1 MHAAGHAALAL
12 CAAACAQ
19 ALLST
24 GANVTG
30 GTGGT
35 SLMVAR
41 SAAAIFGPR
50 FSGGALAFAA
60 LGLGAVVVKA
70 MGGAL
75 AAWEQARICGDL
87 GNALRLR
94 VLDGWLGL
102 HRLRSPRH
110 SDHGAAQDGEA
121 DRDHARPAFAL
132 AAMTAHVRELEAGM
146 GTGVLGAVR
155 AVAQIAPLALAL
167 VWMAPRLAGVAG
179 MVLVAFSIALGTAR
193 RAWKRANAR
202 ASHQRQELLEA
213 ADEAV
218 RHAELWTT
226 YGAEERV
233 RSHVDRVGRALADQ
247 GARIEASAAALGG
260 ANEVLGAL
268 ALVLAIAAARAGW
281 LGAAHEEASLL
292 PFAVTFFLAY
302 RPIRDLTDA
311 RLALA
316 RASVAAESLAPL
328 FADGESD
335 PAIAATA
342 EIVGNG
348 EPGNRE
354 PRAWKL
360 AALELDG
367 LRLARGI
374 AGDVSVRVAPGTVL
388 AIVGATGSGKTTL
401 LRTLLGLDAARAGVV
416 RYGGARIESRAS
428 GPASRPFAWVPQDA
442 PLLADTLDANVAL
455 APGSSDPRA
464 ALDAIGAGAL
474 HERAGDARL
483 GAGGR
488 ALSGG
493 ERQWVAIARA
503 VATRLPVL
511 LLDEPTSGLDAA
523 SQARVLDA
531 IARLKGERTVILVTH
546 REEPLSIADA
556 VLRLDEARDTG
567 IAAA

>member
-1 MHAAGHAALAL
+1 
-12 CAAACAQ
+12 
-19 ALLST
+19 
-24 GANVTG
+24 
-30 GTGGT
+30 
-35 SLMVAR
+35 
-41 SAAAIFGPR
+41 
-50 FSGGALAFAA
+50 
-60 LGLGAVVVKA
+60 
-70 MGGAL
+70 
-75 AAWEQARICGDL
+75 
-87 GNALRLR
+87 
-94 VLDGWLGL
+94 
-102 HRLRSPRH
+102 
-110 SDHGAAQDGEA
+110 
-121 DRDHARPAFAL
+121 
-132 AAMTAHVRELEAGM
+132 MTAQVRELEAGM

-155 AVAQIAPLALAL
+155 AVAQIAPLAVAL

-179 MVLVAFSIALGTAR
+179 MVLVVFSVALGTAR
-193 RAWKRANAR
+193 RAWKSANVRAAR
-202 ASHQRQELLEA
+202 QREELLEA

-226 YGAEERV
+226 YGAEGRV
-233 RSHVDRVGRALADQ
+233 RSHVDRVGRALASQ

-281 LGAAHEEASLL
+281 IGAAHEESRLL

-316 RASVAAESLAPL
+316 RAGVAAESLAPL
-328 FADGESD
+328 FEDGDE
-335 PAIAATA
+335 PA
-342 EIVGNG
+342 EIAVNG
-348 EPGNRE
+348 E

-367 LRLARGI
+367 LRLARGV
-374 AGDVSVRVAPGTVL
+374 AGDVTVRVAPGTVL

-401 LRTLLGLDAARAGVV
+401 LRTLLGLEAARAGAL
-416 RYGGARIESRAS
+416 RYGGARIESLPS

-442 PLLADTLDANVAL
+442 PLLADTLDANIAL
-455 APGSSDPRA
+455 APHSTDPHA
-464 ALDAIGAGAL
+464 ALAAIGASAL
-474 HERAGDARL
+474 RERTGDARL

-531 IARLKGERTVILVTH
+531 IARLKGERTVIVVTH

-556 VLRLDEARDTG
+556 VLRLDADPSVG

>member
-1 MHAAGHAALAL
+1 
-12 CAAACAQ
+12 
-19 ALLST
+19 
-24 GANVTG
+24 
-30 GTGGT
+30 
-35 SLMVAR
+35 MVAR
-41 SAAAIFGPR
+41 SVGALFGPR
-50 FSGGALAFAA
+50 FSGGALAFAVV
-60 LGLGAVVVKA
+60 GLGAVVVKA
-70 MGGAL
+70 VGGAL

-94 VLDGWLGL
+94 VLDGWLAL
-102 HRLRSPRH
+102 HRLRSPRQL
-110 SDHGAAQDGEA
+110 DQGAAQRA
-121 DRDHARPAFAL
+121 TDHASAANTDGDSPRASFAL
-132 AAMTAHVRELEAGM
+132 AAMTAQVRELEAGM

-179 MVLVAFSIALGTAR
+179 LVLGVFSIALGAAR
-193 RAWKRANAR
+193 RAWKSANMR
-202 ASHQRQELLEA
+202 ASRQRQELLEA

-226 YGAEERV
+226 YGAEARV

-247 GARIEASAAALGG
+247 GARIDASAAALGG

-268 ALVLAIAAARAGW
+268 ALLLAIAAAHAGW
-281 LGAAHEEASLL
+281 LGASHEESRLL

-316 RASVAAESLAPL
+316 RAGVAAESLAPL
-328 FADGESD
+328 FEDEESAATTAI
-335 PAIAATA
+335 PAEIAANDA
-342 EIVGNG
+342 
-348 EPGNRE
+348 

-367 LRLARGI
+367 LRLARGV

-401 LRTLLGLDAARAGVV
+401 LRTLLGLDAALGGVV

-442 PLLADTLDANVAL
+442 PVLADTLDANIAL
-455 APGSSDPRA
+455 APHSTDPHE
-464 ALDAIGAGAL
+464 ALAAIGATAL
-474 HERAGDARL
+474 RERAGSSRL

-493 ERQWVAIARA
+493 ERQWVALARA

-531 IARLKGERTVILVTH
+531 IVRLKGERTVILVTH
-546 REEPLSIADA
+546 REEPLAIADA
-556 VLRLDEARDTG
+556 VLRLDAADDAA